1 MKWVKTFVVAGL
13 TLATVFFLQLVMN
26 EICNIDASDYF
37 GDRFWIATIL
47 GGLLEEG
54 ARFSLL
60 QKGDGRERAMAFSL
74 ILGLFEA
81 WNNALQVWGVFGIT
95 AIVLVAVIFAT
106 RILQHWIL
114 GRTMVER
121 GPKWSVPLHIV
132 MNGGMCSLLW
142 LASRGVIPATN
153 LWVIWMLVVCTY
165 INIKMI
171 RAPWNIGE
179 LRWN

>member
-1 MKWVKTFVVAGL
+1 MKWIKIFLLAGI
-13 TLATVFFLQLVMN
+13 TLAVVFFAQLVMN
-26 EICNIDASDYF
+26 ELCNVDASEYF

-60 QKGDGRERAMAFSL
+60 QKTDGRERAMAFSL

-81 WNNALQVWGVFGIT
+81 WNNSLQVWGSLGIAAT
-95 AIVLVAVIFAT
+95 LLVVVIFAT
-106 RILQHWIL
+106 RIQQHWIL
-114 GRTMVER
+114 GRSMVER
-121 GPKWSVPLHIV
+121 GPKWSVPLHLV
-132 MNGGMCSLLW
+132 MNAGMCSLLG
-142 LASRGVIPATN
+142 LASHGVIPATN

-165 INIKMI
+165 TNIQMI
-171 RAPWNIGE
+171 RTPWNIGE